1 MACCECQQRAGG
13 RPVAALPACVAVA
26 TLLQH
31 ARLLLLAVT
40 QVEVEAYLRREGPS
54 LVVDARQLGAVLRLS
69 EV

>member
-1 MACCECQQRAGG
+1 M
-13 RPVAALPACVAVA
+13 AALPACVAVA